1 MMRQI
6 RLLATDLDGTLIGCN
21 DRPEAYQAF
30 RDTVRAFRARWRM
43 SWAIVTGRHA
53 EAIKG
58 PMVRLAAHGLSPDF
72 LVLEDARI
80 YRRKSSATFR
90 PFRWWNFS
98 VGRRRRALLR
108 RYRHTIRGWRDRLLD
123 AYPEAEDL
131 SLEGSDLWF
140 RFIGAADAQRAEAAL
155 RADVDGEPRLLV
167 FRWGRE
173 VYLGPVAG
181 SKGDAVS
188 KLARTVRVGREDV
201 FAVGDGPNDVS
212 MLNGCSAASVACVG
226 NAVPEVQQVVREAGG
241 CVATEAGLEGVL
253 QALAPYI
260 ESVQNTG

>member
-1 MMRQI
+1 MTQI

-21 DRPEAYQAF
+21 DPPEAYQRF
-30 RDTVRAFRARWRM
+30 RDAVRVFRTRWRT

-58 PMVRLAAHGLSPDF
+58 PLVRLGVHGLTPDF

-80 YRRKSSATFR
+80 YRRKSPGTYR

-98 VGRRRRALLR
+98 VGRRRRALLH
-108 RYRHTIRGWRDRLLD
+108 RYRHTVRGWRDRLLD

-131 SLEGSDLWF
+131 SLEGADLWF

-155 RADVDGEPRLLV
+155 RADVNGEPRLLV

-181 SKGDAVS
+181 SKGDAVG
-188 KLARTVRVGREDV
+188 KLARTVHVGPEEV

-212 MLNGCSAASVACVG
+212 MLNGVSAASVACVR

-241 CVATEAGLEGVL
+241 CVATDVGLAGVL

-260 ESVQNTG
+260 ESAQNTG